1 MFLIILAFVCALS
14 ISGVAIYYS
23 VIGLAAIFAAAKVPI
38 YIMGGVLEVAKL
50 VTASWLYQN
59 WRNIPFLIKT
69 YLTIAVGVLMIITS
83 LGIFGFLSRAHIE
96 QATPTA
102 EVTATIDRLEEQIL
116 REQGKIENLIGKI
129 DRLETGGIDVEAQI
143 QREQNIIDTA
153 NDKIRSD
160 VELIQTKI
168 DNTQKQI
175 DDIQADADKKIDI
188 ARTDSKTNIEQ
199 IRADADAVIQAEQNK
214 LAQLDQA
221 VSDVLNANKSFF
233 NEEKE
238 AALLKDSQQPERN
251 RIDTKITQTQKQLSE
266 DTDEINSTLT
276 QTITDIQTVADDQI
290 VQLRAKIDGF
300 NAEISTLQTSVADE
314 VALAK
319 QRINEINESAIS
331 QDSQAET
338 QIDEFEAQINTAY
351 DVIDELN
358 SEKFVAEGKI
368 RELSAEV
375 GPIKYIAQ
383 FFDSDGEVDLERA
396 VTWLIITIMF
406 VFDPLAVLLLIAVN
420 MSLKARY
427 GWSFEGQGHLSAT
440 SSKKKTEPTV
450 TTSNDSV
457 VVKRSLIKYYHDL
470 LDKTSKRLAEKPK
483 TKIVENIVE
492 KPMIKKVEIE
502 SSIDVTQP
510 KDIKDLEDKILNKIK
525 KGDEDGK

>member
-1 MFLIILAFVCALS
+1 MFLIIIAFICALS

-83 LGIFGFLSRAHIE
+83 LGIFGFLSKAHIE

-116 REQGKIENLIGKI
+116 REQGKIDNLIGKI

-160 VELIQTKI
+160 VDLIQTKI

-175 DDIQADADKKIDI
+175 DDIQTGADNKIEL
-188 ARTDSKTNIEQ
+188 ARTDSKESIA
-199 IRADADAVIQAEQNK
+199 REQNK
-214 LAQLDQA
+214 LDALDQA

-238 AALLKDSQQPERN
+238 AALLKESQGPERA
-251 RIDTKITQTQKQLSE
+251 Q
-266 DTDEINSTLT
+266 INSTIAELE
-276 QTITDIQTVADDQI
+276 QTLSQTVNNIQKQADDQI
-290 VQLRAKIDGF
+290 NQLRAKIDGF

-338 QIDEFEAQINTAY
+338 LVAEYESQINSAY

-358 SEKFVAEGKI
+358 SEKFVAESKI

-427 GWSFEGQGHLSAT
+427 GWSFEGKGMLDAPS
-440 SSKKKTEPTV
+440 SSKKKTEPMV
-450 TTSNDSV
+450 SSVNQDSV
-457 VVKRSLIKYYHDL
+457 MVKRSLIKYYHDL
-470 LDKTSKRLAEKPK
+470 LEKTSKRLAETPK
-483 TKIVENIVE
+483 EKIVEKIVE
-492 KPMIKKVEIE
+492 KPVVKKVEIE
-502 SSIDVTQP
+502 STIDVTP
-510 KDIKDLEDKILNKIK
+510 PDDIKQLEQKILKQIK
-525 KGDEDGK
+525 KGDKNGK

>member
-1 MFLIILAFVCALS
+1 MFLIIIAFICALS

-83 LGIFGFLSRAHIE
+83 LGIFGFLSKAHIE

-116 REQGKIENLIGKI
+116 REKGKIDNLIGKI
-129 DRLETGGIDVEAQI
+129 DRLETGGVDVEAQI

-153 NDKIRSD
+153 NDKILSD

-175 DDIQADADKKIDI
+175 DDIQTGADKKIEL
-188 ARTDSKTNIEQ
+188 ARTDTKESI
-199 IRADADAVIQAEQNK
+199 IREQNK
-214 LAQLDQA
+214 LDALDQA

-238 AALLKDSQQPERN
+238 AALLKERQQPER
-251 RIDTKITQTQKQLSE
+251 TQ
-266 DTDEINSTLT
+266 INSTITQLEQNLS
-276 QTITDIQTVADDQI
+276 QTITDIQAQADDQI
-290 VQLRAKIDGF
+290 TQLRAKIDGF
-300 NAEISTLQTSVADE
+300 NAEISTLQTSVTDE

-331 QDSQAET
+331 QDLQAEKLVA
-338 QIDEFEAQINTAY
+338 EYEAQINTAY

-427 GWSFEGQGHLSAT
+427 GWSFEGPGHLS
-440 SSKKKTEPTV
+440 SKQSE
-450 TTSNDSV
+450 
-457 VVKRSLIKYYHDL
+457 SLDI
-470 LDKTSKRLAEKPK
+470 SKPDQVAKLE
-483 TKIVENIVE
+483 KIVEDRY
-492 KPMIKKVEIE
+492 KKQGEHNE
-502 SSIDVTQP
+502 
-510 KDIKDLEDKILNKIK
+510 
-525 KGDEDGK
+525 